1 MPHSWKITSNNS
13 TPKRKD
19 IYEKL
24 FKHHVQYLPINW
36 TNQSSMCISSHGPIR
51 RSQSVNDQVSCC
63 IAKDIYTMNLVYIH
77 GANAT
82 SESFNHIRTRLGT
95 GLDLNYDS
103 RDGFEHNLAQMQQS
117 LAGVKQCFFIAHSLG
132 GIYALHL
139 SHHLPAQVLGAVTL
153 STPYGGAEV
162 ADYAQYFL
170 PFSRLMRDIG
180 PSSWAMREAAKIKVQ
195 HPWCNVVTV
204 QGRSP
209 FIVVANDGVV
219 SIQSQRHHADMEL
232 IDVDYNHYEVV
243 LAEPVIEI
251 IRERI
256 NRITK

>member
-1 MPHSWKITSNNS
+1 M
-13 TPKRKD
+13 
-19 IYEKL
+19 
-24 FKHHVQYLPINW
+24 Q
-36 TNQSSMCISSHGPIR
+36 
-51 RSQSVNDQVSCC
+51 
-63 IAKDIYTMNLVYIH
+63 LVYIH

-103 RDGFEHNLAQMQQS
+103 RDGFEHNLDVMRQS
-117 LAGVKQCFFIAHSLG
+117 STKVNECFFIAHSLG

-139 SHHLPAQVLGAVTL
+139 SHHLPTHVLGAVTL

-180 PSSWAMREAAKIKVQ
+180 PSSLAMREAAKIKIQ
-195 HPWCNVVTV
+195 HPWTNIVTV

-209 FIVVANDGVV
+209 FLAVPNDGVV
-219 SIQSQRHHADMEL
+219 SIKSQRHHEDMEL

-256 NRITK
+256 KKIRK